1 MQYFGIAMPSEKP
14 SALSI
19 GLMSGTSADGVD
31 GVLLEIHD
39 QARPELH
46 ATCSQHY
53 SDSTKKKIRKT
64 AKRKIRDAS
73 EAAELDMQLAG
84 ICAGVVNRLIEH
96 SGPARIAV
104 VGCHGQTVH
113 HSPNSKPP
121 FSLQIGNA
129 EELARLTNLPVVSNF
144 RSADIQA
151 GGQGAPL
158 APAFHQAVF
167 ASPRENRSVI
177 NIGGISNITCLP
189 ADPVLDV
196 TGFDTGPG
204 NTLIDNWC
212 RTHFGCAFD
221 KDGEI
226 AKTGEVQLDLLN
238 ILLDDKYLKLE
249 TPKSTGLE
257 YFNMKWVKEKLGLWD
272 GYGQCSDADIL
283 ATLTEF
289 TATSIADALNALTP
303 GVSRGFLCGGGAHN
317 PLLVSMLARRTDFG
331 LEPTTTLGIDPQWV
345 EAAAFAWMAY
355 RTVQGLTSTL
365 PSVTGASR
373 PVIAGTLHAP
383 PAASRV
389 CSTAQS

>member
-1 MQYFGIAMPSEKP
+1 MPAEKQ

-31 GVLLEIHD
+31 GVLLELHD
-39 QARPELH
+39 QAQPELH
-46 ATCSQHY
+46 ATCHRPY
-53 SDSTKKKIRKT
+53 PDSTKKKIRKVT
-64 AKRKIRDAS
+64 KRKIKDAS
-73 EAAELDMQLAG
+73 QAAELDIQLAR
-84 ICAGVVNRLIEH
+84 ICAGVVHRLIEH
-96 SGPARIAV
+96 AGPARITV

-113 HSPNSKPP
+113 HSPNSTEP

-129 EELARLTNLPVVSNF
+129 AELARLTNLPVVSDF

-167 ASPRENRSVI
+167 ASPTENRSVI
-177 NIGGISNITCLP
+177 NIGGISNITYLP
-189 ADPVLDV
+189 ADPALEV

-204 NTLIDNWC
+204 NTLMDNWC
-212 RTHFGCAFD
+212 RTHFNCAFD
-221 KDGEI
+221 KNGDI
-226 AKTGEVQLDLLN
+226 AKTGQVQLDLLN
-238 ILLDDKYLKLE
+238 ILLQDPYLRLG

-257 YFNMKWVKEKLGLWD
+257 YFNLKWLKEKLGIWE

-283 ATLTEF
+283 TTLTEF
-289 TATSIADALNALTP
+289 TALSIAHALNDLTP
-303 GVSRGFLCGGGAHN
+303 GVSRGFLCGGGASN

-331 LEPTTTLGIDPQWV
+331 LEPTTALGIDPQWV

-355 RTVQGLTSTL
+355 RTMQGLTSTL

-373 PVIAGTLHAP
+373 PVIAGTLHTPCATSG
-383 PAASRV
+383 AG
-389 CSTAQS
+389 